1 MLHALSSYPCYTP
14 LALLD
19 ALAPRATL
27 DTLAPLPL
35 PFLSPSSPLPLPF
48 ISPSSP
54 SQTTVFPFI
63 LRGVRLLG
71 VDSTLP
77 WNLAGYPQARSRP
90 DLLCSS
96 TISLDLHRP
105 AVAPLATISP

>member
-1 MLHALSSYPCYTP
+1 MLHAPAPSPRV
-14 LALLD
+14 
-19 ALAPRATL
+19 PRAYP
-27 DTLAPLPL
+27 DTSCHPDTS
-35 PFLSPSSPLPLPF
+35 LSF

-54 SQTTVFPFI
+54 SQTTVIPFI

-77 WNLAGYPQARSRP
+77 WNLAGYPQVRSRP

-105 AVAPLATISP
+105 AVELSPRISQYLP